1 MYNSTMRTFAG
12 RMFIATLGCVIMSI
26 GINVF
31 TTPWN
36 LYTTGLMGYSQFLR
50 SVLAEDFSVNF
61 SNIDLAGILYYVFSI
76 PIFIITYKSLGRS
89 FFLRTLAFT
98 GGVLAD
104 HRLHTR
110 SLRAV
115 LDEQADLRP
124 DRRRMRGRG
133 RRHGNNLRLHRGRT

>member
-50 SVLAEDFSVNF
+50 SVLAEDFSINF
-61 SNIDLAGILYYVFSI
+61 SNIDLAGILFYVFSI
-76 PIFIITYKSLGRS
+76 PIFIQSTIPSK
-89 FFLRTLAFT
+89 
-98 GGVLAD
+98 
-104 HRLHTR
+104 
-110 SLRAV
+110 
-115 LDEQADLRP
+115 E
-124 DRRRMRGRG
+124 
-133 RRHGNNLRLHRGRT
+133 